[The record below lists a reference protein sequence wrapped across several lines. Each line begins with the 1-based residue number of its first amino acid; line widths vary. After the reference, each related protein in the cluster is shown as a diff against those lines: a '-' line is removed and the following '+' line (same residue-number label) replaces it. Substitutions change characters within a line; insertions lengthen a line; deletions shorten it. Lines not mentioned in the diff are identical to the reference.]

1 MKFRIE
7 TKIFQKIIKNLGVAA
22 KSNVMD
28 SSGRLLIE
36 AEDDKVAFLA
46 NNGTTAIKLD
56 IEDVI
61 VEDRGSIALLYGE
74 VNSFVSNCIP
84 WNGEYGTKEIE
95 FTFQED
101 KAYLKVKNTHPN
113 GKTSRGQLKLTY
125 YPDYL
130 VPKPLEINKPLFIL
144 NSTIFKDAVSKV
156 VYAIDP
162 TDNRRHIQGMSVR
175 FNEESICFAG
185 TDGKM
190 LSEYKINNVS
200 NYKEGEI
207 TLSYGFVMGLK
218 RALGD
223 ETQLYFDVDSGRIKV
238 TFDNVTLWGRI
249 VVGYKYPDYEGE
261 MQNFKHTITIDKDVL
276 LTSLQPIIDFLD
288 DDDNKRLTVNIHD
301 NTLTLYSQA
310 AKFIYDKAVE
320 YENDFV
326 VDVNGSF
333 MLQTIDAIKDD
344 KLLMKFSDAYVHLIF
359 DSANF
364 ENQRA
369 LITAIKPTVR
379 M

>member
-7 TKIFQKIIKNLGVAA
+7 TKLFQKIIKHLGVAA
-22 KSNVMD
+22 KHNVAD
-28 SSGRLLIE
+28 SSGRILLE
-36 AEDDKVAFLA
+36 TEDNKIFFLA
-46 NNGTTAIKLD
+46 NNGITAIKLD
-56 IEDVI
+56 IEDVTI
-61 VEDRGSIALLYGE
+61 EEHGSLALLYSE
-74 VNSFVSNCIP
+74 VKSFVSNCIP

-95 FTFQED
+95 FIFQND
-101 KAYLKVKNTHPN
+101 KACLKVKNTHPN
-113 GKTSRGQLKLTY
+113 GKISRGQLKLTY
-125 YPDYL
+125 YPEYL
-130 VPKPLEINKPLFIL
+130 VPKPLEISSPLFIL

-156 VYAIDP
+156 IYAIDP

-175 FNEESICFAG
+175 FNEDSICFAG

-200 NYKEGEI
+200 DYKEGEL

-223 ETQLYFDVDSGRIKV
+223 ETQLYFDVDNGRIKV
-238 TFDNVTLWGRI
+238 SFDNVTVWGRV
-249 VVGYKYPDYEGE
+249 VVGYKYPDYENE

-276 LTSLQPIIDFLD
+276 LTSLQPLIDFLD
-288 DDDNKRLTVNIHD
+288 EDDNKRLTVNIHD
-301 NTLTLYSQA
+301 NTLILHSQTA
-310 AKFIYDKAVE
+310 EFVYDKAVE

-344 KLLMKFSDAYVHLIF
+344 KLLMKFSDAYGHLIF

-369 LITAIKPTVR
+369 LITAIKPAVR